1 MEIIQGQDAVVTQVR
16 TTSVS
21 TGGTVPAVC
30 RGVRQPGYQP
40 LRYHRVK
47 DAAMSE
53 PFLVSPA
60 GAAVENNEAPVVP
73 GKVHAEPPTVKQKRL
88 GSMQRGMTLREL
100 FGRGDHL

>member
-1 MEIIQGQDAVVTQVR
+1 MEIIQGQKAVVTQVR

-40 LRYHRVK
+40 LRFHRVK
-47 DAAMSE
+47 DAATSE
-53 PFLVSPA
+53 PFLVSPV
-60 GAAVENNEAPVVP
+60 GAAVENNESSVVP
-73 GKVHAEPPTVKQKRL
+73 EKLHTEPPTVKQKRL